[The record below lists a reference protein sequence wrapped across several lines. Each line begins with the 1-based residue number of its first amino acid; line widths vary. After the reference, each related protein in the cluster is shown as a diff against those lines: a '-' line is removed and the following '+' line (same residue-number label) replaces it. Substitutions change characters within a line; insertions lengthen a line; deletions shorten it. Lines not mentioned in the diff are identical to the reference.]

1 MTLIVLGEVLDLID
15 QVPGAVAKAILRAL
29 TNRLVVER
37 RVVKHRLD
45 LGRELVAVL
54 EAASARLFRW
64 LRRMSPGLARSGG
77 FSILGAEQTSCL
89 MSTRIAHPGWNAPER
104 LARTF
109 EVFCDRQSRSAPLR
123 SPRGRRDVP
132 QPIGGIVHADVADDL
147 RAARLCHG

>member
-1 MTLIVLGEVLDLID
+1 MLGEVLDLVD
-15 QVPGAVAKAILRAL
+15 QSPCALAEAVFGMLVD
-29 TNRLVVER
+29 RLVVER

-54 EAASARLFRW
+54 EAASARSFRW

-123 SPRGRRDVP
+123 SPPAVGVTFHSR
-132 QPIGGIVHADVADDL
+132 
-147 RAARLCHG
+147 